1 MCTFYVQIKN
11 FLKTKRA
18 GIKNMK
24 KNDLF
29 LLIGVISVAIS
40 AALCLNFTSQKKDY
54 AIIEKDGKELAVL
67 PLDKDAEY
75 DVGGSNKVAI
85 KDGKAYMA
93 YADCPDK
100 LCIKQGAINKS
111 GTPIVCLPNKVTVSI
126 AERKD

>member
-1 MCTFYVQIKN
+1 
-11 FLKTKRA
+11 
-18 GIKNMK
+18 MK

-29 LLIGVISVAIS
+29 LLIGVISVAIA
-40 AALCLNFTSQKKDY
+40 AALCLNFTFQKKDY

-75 DVGGSNKVAI
+75 AIGGSNKVAI